1 MAYRWTE
8 NLTGEGEAQERGIV
22 GETPNLAARV
32 QALAEPSSVVIGAST
47 HRLLGNRFALRSLGL
62 HDLKGF
68 ADLVEA
74 WVVEGVSVAESR
86 FESARQGGFTA
97 FVGREH
103 EHPKTRAELA
113 HVRNAR
119 SRRRTLSA
127 EPRRR
132 FPRLAIRRG
141 RLGVTALKCQHV
153 SFQH

>member
-74 WVVEGVSVAESR
+74 WVVEGVSVAQPFR
-86 FESARQGGFTA
+86 VGAARW
-97 FVGREH
+97 VHCLR
-103 EHPKTRAELA
+103 
-113 HVRNAR
+113 R
-119 SRRRTLSA
+119 SRARTSKNSCGA
-127 EPRRR
+127 GTRPQR
-132 FPRLAIRRG
+132 AIA
-141 RLGVTALKCQHV
+141 TPHAFC
-153 SFQH
+153 